1 VGLTSNRPDL
11 DEDDQQIEEP
21 WDDQCFEEYY
31 SSQESEEIHSLQTKR
46 MKRMTTQIYMS
57 QDQEGGQDHQTV

>member
-31 SSQESEEIHSLQTKR
+31 SSQESEECEN
-46 MKRMTTQIYMS
+46 TQ
-57 QDQEGGQDHQTV
+57 GGTVLRKTYSHDLITVQ